1 MSRASGA
8 GVYGVVGGMGPLAS
22 AEFLKTI
29 YEFGLREQEQ
39 NSPTVI
45 VHSDP
50 SFPDRTTAFL
60 KGDDDVVL
68 AQLTRVIGQ
77 LSELNAVK
85 IVLCCI
91 TIHYLLPRL
100 SADARAKIWSLL
112 DVIADRL
119 AANDRE
125 YLLICSSGT
134 RRLKLFESHPRWPLF
149 KDRLVLPS
157 VEDQERLHRELIY
170 RIKLNPDVSTLFPL
184 LELMLEK
191 YRVNGFVA
199 GCTEIHVLAKRYA
212 ASGNGHD
219 ICLDPLTIVA
229 KEIAES
235 HRYENP
241 ERNGSVCAQR

>member
-1 MSRASGA
+1 MSRESGA

-45 VHSDP
+45 VYSDP

-60 KGDDDVVL
+60 NGDDDVVL
-68 AQLTRVIGQ
+68 AQLQRVIGQ
-77 LSELNAVK
+77 LCELNAEK

-91 TIHYLLPRL
+91 TIHHLLPRL
-100 SADARAKIWSLL
+100 SPDARAKIWSLL
-112 DVIADRL
+112 DVIADHL
-119 AANDRE
+119 VANDRE

-134 RRLKLFESHPRWPLF
+134 RRLKLFESHPRWQLF

-191 YRVNGFVA
+191 YRLNAFVA
-199 GCTEIHVLAKRYA
+199 GCSEIHVLAKRYA
-212 ASGNGHD
+212 ASGNGQD
-219 ICLDPLTIVA
+219 ICLDPLTIIA
-229 KEIAES
+229 REIAES
-235 HRYENP
+235 HI
-241 ERNGSVCAQR
+241 

>member
-1 MSRASGA
+1 MSRESSA

-29 YEFGLREQEQ
+29 YEFGLRDQEQ

-45 VHSDP
+45 LYSDP

-60 KGDDDVVL
+60 KGDDDVLL
-68 AQLTRVIGQ
+68 AHLKRVIGR
-77 LSELNAVK
+77 LCDLNAVK

-100 SADARAKIWSLL
+100 SADARARIWSLL

-119 AANDRE
+119 AEDDRE

-134 RRLKLFESHPRWPLF
+134 RRLRLFENHPRWRLF

-157 VEDQERLHRELIY
+157 VADQERLHRELIY
-170 RIKLNPDVSTLFPL
+170 RIKLTSDVSTFFPL
-184 LELMLEK
+184 LESMLEK
-191 YRVNGFVA
+191 YRVNAFVA

-219 ICLDPLTIVA
+219 ICVDPLTIIA
-229 KEIAES
+229 REIAES
-235 HRYENP
+235 H
-241 ERNGSVCAQR
+241 V

>member
-1 MSRASGA
+1 MSRESDA

-29 YEFGLREQEQ
+29 YEFGLRDQEQ

-45 VHSDP
+45 LYSDP

-60 KGDDDVVL
+60 KGDDDVLL
-68 AQLTRVIGQ
+68 ARLKKVIGR
-77 LSELNAVK
+77 LCELNAVK

-119 AANDRE
+119 AEDDRE

-134 RRLKLFESHPRWPLF
+134 RRLRLFENHPRWRLF

-157 VEDQERLHRELIY
+157 IEDQERLHRELIY
-170 RIKLNPDVSTLFPL
+170 PIKLTSDVSTVFPL
-184 LELMLEK
+184 LESMLEK
-191 YRVNGFVA
+191 YRVNAFVA

-219 ICLDPLTIVA
+219 ICLDPLTIIA
-229 KEIAES
+229 REIAES
-235 HRYENP
+235 H
-241 ERNGSVCAQR
+241 V

>member
-1 MSRASGA
+1 MSRESGA

-29 YEFGLREQEQ
+29 YEFGLRDQEQ

-45 VHSDP
+45 LYSDP

-60 KGDDDVVL
+60 KGDDDVLL
-68 AQLTRVIGQ
+68 AHLKRVIGR
-77 LSELNAVK
+77 LFDLNAVK

-100 SADARAKIWSLL
+100 SADARARIWSLL

-119 AANDRE
+119 AEDDRE

-134 RRLKLFESHPRWPLF
+134 RRLRLFENHPRWRLF

-157 VEDQERLHRELIY
+157 VADQERLHRELIY
-170 RIKLNPDVSTLFPL
+170 RIKLTSDVSTFFPL
-184 LELMLEK
+184 LESMLEK
-191 YRVNGFVA
+191 YRVNAFVA

-219 ICLDPLTIVA
+219 ICVDPLTIIA
-229 KEIAES
+229 REIAES
-235 HRYENP
+235 H
-241 ERNGSVCAQR
+241 V

>member
-1 MSRASGA
+1 MSRESGA
-8 GVYGVVGGMGPLAS
+8 GVYGVVGGMGPFAS

-45 VHSDP
+45 VYSDP

-60 KGDDDVVL
+60 KGDDDVLL
-68 AQLTRVIGQ
+68 AQLKRVIGH
-77 LSELNAVK
+77 LCELNAVK
-85 IVLCCI
+85 IVLCCM

-100 SADARAKIWSLL
+100 APETRAKIWSML
-112 DVIADRL
+112 DVIADHL

-134 RRLKLFESHPRWPLF
+134 RRLKLFENHPRWRQF

-157 VEDQERLHRELIY
+157 VDDQERLHRELIY
-170 RIKLNPDVSTLFPL
+170 RIKLSSDVSPLFPL
-184 LELMLEK
+184 LEQMLEK
-191 YRVNGFVA
+191 YRVNAFVA
-199 GCTEIHVLAKRYA
+199 GCSEIHVLAKRYA

-219 ICLDPLTIVA
+219 VCLDPLTIIA
-229 KEIAES
+229 REIAES
-235 HRYENP
+235 HI
-241 ERNGSVCAQR
+241 

>member
-1 MSRASGA
+1 MSRESGA

-29 YEFGLREQEQ
+29 YEFGLRDQEQ

-45 VHSDP
+45 LYSDP

-60 KGDDDVVL
+60 KGDDDVLL
-68 AQLTRVIGQ
+68 AHLKRVIGR
-77 LSELNAVK
+77 LCDLNAVK

-100 SADARAKIWSLL
+100 SADARARIWSLL

-119 AANDRE
+119 TEDDRE

-134 RRLKLFESHPRWPLF
+134 RRLRLFENHPRWRLF

-157 VEDQERLHRELIY
+157 VADQERLHRELIY
-170 RIKLNPDVSTLFPL
+170 RIKLTSDVSTFFPL
-184 LELMLEK
+184 LESMLEK
-191 YRVNGFVA
+191 YRVNAFVA

-219 ICLDPLTIVA
+219 ICVDPLTIIA
-229 KEIAES
+229 REIAES
-235 HRYENP
+235 H
-241 ERNGSVCAQR
+241 V

>member
-1 MSRASGA
+1 MSKESS
-8 GVYGVVGGMGPLAS
+8 VYGVVGGMGPLAS

-29 YEFGLREQEQ
+29 YEFGLREREQ
-39 NSPTVI
+39 NSPTI
-45 VHSDP
+45 ILYSDP

-60 KGDDDVVL
+60 KGDDDVLL
-68 AQLTRVIGQ
+68 AQLKRVVR
-77 LSELNAVK
+77 ELCEMNAVR

-100 SADARAKIWSLL
+100 SPDLRGRIWSLL

-134 RRLKLFESHPRWPLF
+134 RRLKLFESHPRWRLF

-157 VEDQERLHRELIY
+157 LEDQERLHRELIY
-170 RIKLNPDVSTLFPL
+170 PIKLNSDVSTLFPL

-191 YRVNGFVA
+191 YRVNSFIA
-199 GCTEIHVLAKRYA
+199 GCSEIHVLAKRYA
-212 ASGNGHD
+212 ANGNGHD
-219 ICLDPLTIVA
+219 VCLDPLTIIA
-229 KEIAES
+229 REIAES
-235 HRYENP
+235 HI
-241 ERNGSVCAQR
+241 

>member
-1 MSRASGA
+1 MSRESGA

-45 VHSDP
+45 LYSDP

-60 KGDDDVVL
+60 KGDDDVLL
-68 AQLTRVIGQ
+68 AQLKRVIGR
-77 LSELNAVK
+77 LCELNAVK

-100 SADARAKIWSLL
+100 SADARGRIWSLL

-119 AANDRE
+119 TEDDRE

-134 RRLKLFESHPRWPLF
+134 RRLRLFENHPRWRLF

-157 VEDQERLHRELIY
+157 VADQERLHRELIY
-170 RIKLNPDVSTLFPL
+170 PIKLAPDVSTLFPL
-184 LELMLEK
+184 LESMLEK
-191 YRVNGFVA
+191 YRVNAFVA

-219 ICLDPLTIVA
+219 ICLDPLTIIA
-229 KEIAES
+229 REIAES
-235 HRYENP
+235 H
-241 ERNGSVCAQR
+241 V

>member
-1 MSRASGA
+1 MSRESGA
-8 GVYGVVGGMGPLAS
+8 GVYGVVGGMGPFAS

-45 VHSDP
+45 VYSDP

-68 AQLTRVIGQ
+68 AQLKRVIGQ
-77 LSELNAVK
+77 LCELNAVK
-85 IVLCCI
+85 IVLCCV

-100 SADARAKIWSLL
+100 SPEARAKVWSLL

-134 RRLKLFESHPRWPLF
+134 RRFKLFESHPRWPLF
-149 KDRLVLPS
+149 KDRLVLPNA
-157 VEDQERLHRELIY
+157 EDQDRIHHELIY
-170 RIKLNPDVSTLFPL
+170 PIKLNADVGTQFPL

-191 YRVNGFVA
+191 YRVNAFVA
-199 GCTEIHVLAKRYA
+199 GCSEIHLLAKRYA

-219 ICLDPLTIVA
+219 ICLDPLTIIA
-229 KEIAES
+229 REIAES
-235 HRYENP
+235 HI
-241 ERNGSVCAQR
+241 

>member
-1 MSRASGA
+1 MSSEPGA

-29 YEFGLREQEQ
+29 YEFGLREREQ

-45 VHSDP
+45 LYSDP

-60 KGDDDVVL
+60 KGDDDVLL
-68 AQLTRVIGQ
+68 AQLKRVVR
-77 LSELNAVK
+77 ELCDMNAVR

-100 SADARAKIWSLL
+100 SPDLRERIWSLL

-119 AANDRE
+119 AAGDRE

-134 RRLKLFESHPRWPLF
+134 RRLKLFESHPRWPVF

-170 RIKLNPDVSTLFPL
+170 RIKLNSDVSTLFPL

-191 YRVNGFVA
+191 YRVNAFVA
-199 GCTEIHVLAKRYA
+199 GCSEIHLLAKRYA
-212 ASGNGHD
+212 ASGNGHNV
-219 ICLDPLTIVA
+219 CLDPLTIIA
-229 KEIAES
+229 REIAES
-235 HRYENP
+235 VTYEKS
-241 ERNGSVCAQR
+241 ECSRAV

>member
-1 MSRASGA
+1 MSRESGA
-8 GVYGVVGGMGPLAS
+8 GVYGVVGGTGPLAS

-45 VHSDP
+45 LYSDP

-60 KGDDDVVL
+60 KGDDDVLL
-68 AQLTRVIGQ
+68 AQLKRVIGR
-77 LSELNAVK
+77 LCELNAVK

-100 SADARAKIWSLL
+100 SADARGRIWSLL
-112 DVIADRL
+112 EVIADRL
-119 AANDRE
+119 AEDDRE

-134 RRLKLFESHPRWPLF
+134 RRLRLFENHPRWRLF

-157 VEDQERLHRELIY
+157 VADQERLHRELIY
-170 RIKLNPDVSTLFPL
+170 PIKLAPDVSKLFPL
-184 LELMLEK
+184 LESMLEK
-191 YRVNGFVA
+191 YRVNAFVA

-219 ICLDPLTIVA
+219 ICLDPLTIIA
-229 KEIAES
+229 REIAES
-235 HRYENP
+235 H
-241 ERNGSVCAQR
+241 V

>member
-1 MSRASGA
+1 MSRESGA

-45 VHSDP
+45 VYSDP

-60 KGDDDVVL
+60 KGDDEVLL
-68 AQLTRVIGQ
+68 AQLKRVIGR
-77 LSELNAVK
+77 LCELNAVK

-100 SADARAKIWSLL
+100 PADARARIWSLL

-119 AANDRE
+119 AEDDRE

-157 VEDQERLHRELIY
+157 VEDQERLHGELIY
-170 RIKLNPDVSTLFPL
+170 RIKLNPDVSTLYPL
-184 LELMLEK
+184 LDLMLEK
-191 YRVNGFVA
+191 YRVNAFVA
-199 GCTEIHVLAKRYA
+199 GCSEIHVLAKRYA
-212 ASGNGHD
+212 ASGNGHGV
-219 ICLDPLTIVA
+219 CLDPLTIIA
-229 KEIAES
+229 REIAES
-235 HRYENP
+235 VTYEKSQCS
-241 ERNGSVCAQR
+241 GAV

>member
-1 MSRASGA
+1 MSSELRA

-29 YEFGLREQEQ
+29 YEFGLHEREQ
-39 NSPTVI
+39 NSPTI
-45 VHSDP
+45 VVYSDP
-50 SFPDRTTAFL
+50 SFPDRTDAFL
-60 KGDDDVVL
+60 KGDDEVVL
-68 AQLTRVIGQ
+68 AQLKSVIGR
-77 LSELNAVK
+77 LCELNAEK

-100 SADARAKIWSLL
+100 SPDARAKIWSLL

-119 AANDRE
+119 ATNDRE

-134 RRLKLFESHPRWPLF
+134 RRLKLFESHPRWQLF

-170 RIKLNPDVSTLFPL
+170 RIKLNSDISTLFPL
-184 LELMLEK
+184 LESMLEK
-191 YRVNGFVA
+191 YRVNAFVA
-199 GCTEIHVLAKRYA
+199 GCSEIHVLAKRYA

-219 ICLDPLTIVA
+219 ICLDPLTIIA
-229 KEIAES
+229 REIAES
-235 HRYENP
+235 HI
-241 ERNGSVCAQR
+241 

>member
-1 MSRASGA
+1 MSRESGA

-45 VHSDP
+45 VYSDP

-60 KGDDDVVL
+60 KGDDDVLL
-68 AQLTRVIGQ
+68 AQLKRVIGR
-77 LSELNAVK
+77 LCELNAVR

-100 SADARAKIWSLL
+100 SADARARIWSLL

-119 AANDRE
+119 AEDDRE

-134 RRLKLFESHPRWPLF
+134 RRLRLFEDHPRWRLF

-170 RIKLNPDVSTLFPL
+170 RIKLTSNVSTLFPL
-184 LELMLEK
+184 LESMLEK
-191 YRVNGFVA
+191 YRVNAFVA

-212 ASGNGHD
+212 ASGNRHG
-219 ICLDPLTIVA
+219 ICLDPLTIIA
-229 KEIAES
+229 QEIAES
-235 HRYENP
+235 H
-241 ERNGSVCAQR
+241 V

>member
-1 MSRASGA
+1 MSSESGA

-29 YEFGLREQEQ
+29 YEFGLREREQ

-45 VHSDP
+45 LYSDP
-50 SFPDRTTAFL
+50 SFPDRTDAFL
-60 KGDDDVVL
+60 KGEDEVLL
-68 AQLTRVIGQ
+68 AQLERVIGR
-77 LSELNAVK
+77 LCELNAVK

-100 SADARAKIWSLL
+100 SADARARIWSLL

-119 AANDRE
+119 AEDNRE

-134 RRLKLFESHPRWPLF
+134 RRLQLFQSHPRWRLF

-170 RIKLNPDVSTLFPL
+170 RIKLNSDVSTLFPL
-184 LELMLEK
+184 LESMLDK
-191 YRVNGFVA
+191 YRVNAFVA
-199 GCTEIHVLAKRYA
+199 GCSEIHVLAKRYA

-219 ICLDPLTIVA
+219 ICLDPLTIIA
-229 KEIAES
+229 REIAES
-235 HRYENP
+235 H
-241 ERNGSVCAQR
+241 V

>member
-1 MSRASGA
+1 MYRESGA
-8 GVYGVVGGMGPLAS
+8 AVYGVVGGMGPLAS

-29 YEFGLREQEQ
+29 YEFGLREREQ

-45 VHSDP
+45 LYSDP

-60 KGDDDVVL
+60 KGDDDILL
-68 AQLTRVIGQ
+68 AQLKRVVG
-77 LSELNAVK
+77 ELCEMNVER

-100 SADARAKIWSLL
+100 SPDLRSRIWSLV
-112 DVIADRL
+112 DVIAEHL
-119 AANDRE
+119 AAGDRE
-125 YLLICSSGT
+125 YLLLCSSGT
-134 RRLKLFESHPRWPLF
+134 RQFKLFENHPQWRLF

-157 VEDQERLHRELIY
+157 AEDQDRIHNELIY
-170 RIKLNPDVSTLFPL
+170 PIKLNADVSTEFPL

-199 GCTEIHVLAKRYA
+199 GCTEIHLLGKRYA

-219 ICLDPLTIVA
+219 VCIDPLTIIA
-229 KEIAES
+229 REIAES
-235 HRYENP
+235 VTYEKS
-241 ERNGSVCAQR
+241 ECSRAV

>member
-1 MSRASGA
+1 M
-8 GVYGVVGGMGPLAS
+8 YGVVGGMGPLAS

-45 VHSDP
+45 VYSDP

-60 KGDDDVVL
+60 KGDDDVLL
-68 AQLTRVIGQ
+68 AQLKRVIGR
-77 LSELNAVK
+77 LCELNAVR

-100 SADARAKIWSLL
+100 SADARARIWSLL

-119 AANDRE
+119 AEDDRE

-134 RRLKLFESHPRWPLF
+134 RRLRLFEDHPRWRLF

-170 RIKLNPDVSTLFPL
+170 RIKLTSNVSTLFPL
-184 LELMLEK
+184 LESMLEK
-191 YRVNGFVA
+191 YRVNAFVA

-219 ICLDPLTIVA
+219 ICVDPLTIIA
-229 KEIAES
+229 QEIAES
-235 HRYENP
+235 H
-241 ERNGSVCAQR
+241 V

>member
-1 MSRASGA
+1 MSREFNA

-39 NSPTVI
+39 NSPTII
-45 VHSDP
+45 VYSDP

-68 AQLTRVIGQ
+68 AQLERVINRLCEQ
-77 LSELNAVK
+77 NAVK

-100 SADARAKIWSLL
+100 SPAARAKIWSLL

-149 KDRLVLPS
+149 EDRLVLPS

-170 RIKLNPDVSTLFPL
+170 PIKLNPDVSTLFPL

-191 YRVNGFVA
+191 YHVNAFVA

-212 ASGNGHD
+212 ANGNGHD
-219 ICLDPLTIVA
+219 VCLDPLTIIA
-229 KEIAES
+229 REIAES
-235 HRYENP
+235 HRYEKP
-241 ERNGSVCAQR
+241 KCSGAV